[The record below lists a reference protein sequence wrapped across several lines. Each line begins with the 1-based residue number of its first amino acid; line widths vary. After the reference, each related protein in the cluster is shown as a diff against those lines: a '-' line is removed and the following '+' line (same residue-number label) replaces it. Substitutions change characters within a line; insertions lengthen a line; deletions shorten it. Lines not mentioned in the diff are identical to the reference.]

1 MVFRLLAFVSA
12 LLLFAAIFAPVSL
25 LVHPLLQAAPGVSI
39 AGASG
44 SIWNATLRSVSVD
57 DVQLGDLNVRLSPLS
72 LIGGRPEAEIVSEG
86 PLRSARLRPD
96 GRSARLEEV
105 SIETELAAL
114 SRRAPPGVQLK
125 VVRGAARLAPSGCLE
140 ASGAITL
147 TDTSGRLPGAI
158 TGPLACLNGTLLADV
173 GLEGQVAQGRLA
185 LARSPEGGLSITA
198 QSEDP
203 ALAAALAG
211 LGF

>member
-1 MVFRLLAFVSA
+1 MAFRFLALAGA
-12 LLLFAAIFAPVSL
+12 LLLFAVIFAPVSL
-25 LVHPLLQAAPGVSI
+25 LVQPLLQAAPGVSI

-44 SIWNATLRSVSVD
+44 SIWNATLRSVSVND
-57 DVQLGDLNVRLSPLS
+57 IQLGDLSVRLSPLS

-96 GRSARLEEV
+96 GRSARLEKV
-105 SIETELAAL
+105 SIETDLAAL

-125 VVRGAARLAPSGCLE
+125 VARGAARLAPSGCLE

-158 TGPLACLNGTLLADV
+158 TGPLTCLNGTLLADV
-173 GLEGQVAQGRLA
+173 GLEGQAAQGRLV
-185 LARSPEGGLSITA
+185 LTDSPDGGLSITA
-198 QSEDP
+198 ESEDP
-203 ALAAALAG
+203 TLRAALAG